1 MSSKS
6 FLETAR
12 PEHVYRPVAER
23 LRDYDE
29 VEAPLPLAELRQQSE
44 RCQNCGLPFCHG
56 RGCPL
61 GNEIPDFNA
70 AVSQGAWRLAWDL
83 LAQTSPFPEFTSRVC
98 PALCE
103 GSCTAGIH
111 FGPVMVRQIEKA
123 IVDMAFAQGWVTE
136 PAPARRRQH
145 RVAVVGAGP
154 AGLAVARDLN
164 RRGCNVTVYD
174 RNASPGGLLRYGI
187 PDFKLSKK
195 SIERRCSLLAGAG
208 IRFMLGTHVGADVAG
223 AYLARRHDAIV
234 LATGTPLARDL
245 ALPGRELPGVH
256 LALDLLGGRNRAN
269 AGELPAPPIS
279 ARGKNVLVI
288 GGGDTGS
295 DCVGTCRR
303 DGAASVTQIE
313 IMPMPPATRSA
324 STPWPDW
331 PYQMRTSSSHEEG
344 CERRWSLNSVRFLGR
359 DGRLA
364 GVEVAPVQWEMSP
377 TGRPLRFALAG
388 PTEVIT
394 CDLVFLALGFLK
406 QTRTQLL
413 SHYGIEDAESVFLA
427 GDAAQGPSLV
437 VRALADGRDV
447 AARVAAWLG

>member
-1 MSSKS
+1 MGSKS
-6 FLETAR
+6 FMETAR
-12 PEHVYRPVAER
+12 QGHVYRPVPER
-23 LRDYDE
+23 LRDFDE
-29 VEAPLPLAELRQQSE
+29 VEAPLSVTELRRQAD

-70 AVSQGAWRLAWDL
+70 AVSQGDWRLAWDL

-136 PAPARRRQH
+136 PAPERRCRQ

-164 RRGCNVTVYD
+164 RRGFHVTVYD

-187 PDFKLSKK
+187 PDFKLAKK
-195 SIERRCSLLAGAG
+195 LVDRRCSMLARAG
-208 IRFMLGTHVGADVAG
+208 VEFVPGTHVGTDVSG
-223 AYLARRHDAIV
+223 AYLARSHDAVV
-234 LATGTPLARDL
+234 LATGTPLPRDL
-245 ALPGRELPGVH
+245 DLPGRGLPGVH
-256 LALDLLGGRNRAN
+256 LALELLAGRNRAN
-269 AGELPAPPIS
+269 AGELPAPPVS

-313 IMPMPPATRSA
+313 IMPMPSAVRSA

-344 CERRWSLNSVRFLGR
+344 CERRWGLSSVRFLER
-359 DGRLA
+359 EGRLA
-364 GVEVAPVQWEMSP
+364 GVEVTPVEWEMSAA
-377 TGRPLRFALAG
+377 GRPLRFAPVG
-388 PTEVIT
+388 PTEVIA
-394 CDLVFLALGFLK
+394 CDLAFLALGFLP

-413 SHYGIEDAESVFLA
+413 SHYGIRDTESVFLA

-437 VRALADGRDV
+437 VRALAAGRAV
-447 AARVAAWLG
+447 ADRVAAWLG